1 MSINVGT
8 AVAYLDLDASKFT
21 NGLKAAQ
28 QSLQGVSKDT
38 NTFSTKITSLGS
50 GLKQAGATLSLVSV
64 PLLGLGALAVK
75 TASDF
80 EAGMSEVKAITG
92 ATGKDFEALEKQAKE
107 LGSTTKFSASQ
118 AAEGMKYFGMAGYD
132 TEKILAAMP
141 NTLNLAAA
149 AGTDLGT
156 TCDIVSDAMS
166 GLKMSAE
173 ETGRFTDIM
182 AATVTGAN
190 TSVELMG
197 ETLKYVGPI
206 AGTLGINME
215 DLSLAIG
222 IMGNSGKFYC
232 SVA

>member
-1 MSINVGT
+1 MSINAGK
-8 AVAYLDLDASKFT
+8 AIAYLELDSSKFT
-21 NGLKAAQ
+21 TGLKNAQ
-28 QSLQGVSKDT
+28 ESLKNVTSET
-38 NTFSTKITSLGS
+38 SSFSEKVTTMGS
-50 GLKQAGATLSLVSV
+50 GIKQVGSTLSLASV
-64 PLLGLGALAVK
+64 PLIGLGTAAVK
-75 TASDF
+75 TAANF
-80 EAGMSEVKAITG
+80 ETGMSEVKAITG
-92 ATGKDFEALEKQAKE
+92 ATGKDFEALEAQAKE
-107 LGSTTKFSASQ
+107 LGRTTKFSSRE
-118 AAEGMKYFGMAGYD
+118 AAQGMKYFGMAGYD

-141 NTLNLAAA
+141 STLNLAAA
-149 AGTDLGT
+149 SGTSLGL

-166 GLKMSAE
+166 GMKMSAE

>member
-38 NTFSTKITSLGS
+38 NTFSTKMSSLGS
-50 GLKQAGATLSLVSV
+50 GLKQTGATLSLASV
-64 PLLGLGALAVK
+64 PLLGLGAAAVK
-75 TASDF
+75 TAASF

-92 ATGKDFEALEKQAKE
+92 ATGKDFKALETQAKE
-107 LGSTTKFSASQ
+107 LGSTTKFSASE

-141 NTLNLAAA
+141 STLNLATAS
-149 AGTDLGT
+149 GTDLGL

-166 GLKMSAE
+166 GMKMSAE

-197 ETLKYVGPI
+197 ERFAHLK
-206 AGTLGINME
+206 AL
-215 DLSLAIG
+215 
-222 IMGNSGKFYC
+222 KFGEC
-232 SVA
+232 